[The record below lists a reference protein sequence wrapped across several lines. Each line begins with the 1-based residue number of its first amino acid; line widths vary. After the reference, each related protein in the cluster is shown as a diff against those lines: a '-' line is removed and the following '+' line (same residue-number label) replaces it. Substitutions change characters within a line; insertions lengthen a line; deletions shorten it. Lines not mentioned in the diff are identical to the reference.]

1 MHKITFITTHNWDTK
16 RQGGFHKFAEATAAA
31 GIETVFFSFPRPYYG
46 FFMKRE
52 QLNSQIINTLK
63 KGKTYKV
70 NNENRDDDENHSI
83 LNITYPTF
91 RLPDSA
97 GKLLPAGL
105 MNFLLTH
112 SFRSFT
118 HFYKKFLADTDCF
131 VFESCEGVAFIDK
144 LKKLFPQAKM
154 IYRPSDP
161 MVYASIPDRV
171 KKLEQN
177 ILYKADLTLL
187 VNNEGLEAY
196 QKTIPDFDS
205 KVNYQLLSN
214 GIDIDSYTK
223 QYPVPELLQKPNTIL
238 YVGAWEVE
246 WPLLFQAA
254 QTNPEYNYIV
264 VCPNYPSA
272 EIQKRAEQT
281 PNLFYVPGI
290 KPAEVPAWITNCT
303 VVMVPYVTDFYKD
316 RPLGITAKY
325 YQAMAAHKPIVA
337 YCDTPKLTDAGA
349 VVTYTYEDFIEA
361 VQEAVKTGSKN
372 YTFNLENRRWDNI
385 TKTFMELVENTPDK
399 R

>member
-46 FFMKRE
+46 LFMNRE
-52 QLNSQIINTLK
+52 QLNKNVINSLK
-63 KGKTYKV
+63 KGYHYDF
-70 NNENRDDDENHSI
+70 NGHDI
-83 LNITYPTF
+83 LNVTFPTL
-91 RLPDSA
+91 RLPDST
-97 GKLLPAGL
+97 GKILPAAF

-112 SFRSFT
+112 SFRSFKI
-118 HFYKKFLADTDCF
+118 FCKKFLAGTDCF

-144 LKKLFPQAKM
+144 LKKLFPEAKM

-161 MVYASIPDRV
+161 MVYASIPERV
-171 KKLEQN
+171 KKMERN
-177 ILYKADLTLL
+177 ILYKADLSLI

-196 QKTIPDFDS
+196 RKFVPDFDNR
-205 KVNYQLLSN
+205 VNYTVLSN

-223 QYPVPELLQKPNTIL
+223 SYSCPELLQKQNTIL

-246 WPLLFQAA
+246 WQLLFKAA
-254 QTNPEYNYIV
+254 SENPDYNYIV
-264 VCPNYPSA
+264 VCPNYPSQ
-272 EIQKRAEQT
+272 EIQNKVSSTE
-281 PNLFYVPGI
+281 NLFYVPGI
-290 KPAEVPAWITNCT
+290 KPTEVPAWITNCS

-337 YCDTPKLTDAGA
+337 YCDTPKLSDAG
-349 VVTYTYEDFIEA
+349 VDVTYTYEDFIQA
-361 VQEAVKTGSKN
+361 VQKAVATPSKK
-372 YTFNLENRRWDNI
+372 YSFNLENRRWETI
-385 TKTFMELVENTPDK
+385 TKSFIELVENTPHK
-399 R
+399 H

>member
-16 RQGGFHKFAEATAAA
+16 RQGGFHKFAEATAMA

-46 FFMKRE
+46 LFMNRE
-52 QLNSQIINTLK
+52 QLNKTVINSLK
-63 KGKTYKV
+63 KGCKY
-70 NNENRDDDENHSI
+70 DFCGHDI
-83 LNITYPTF
+83 LNVTFPTL

-97 GKLLPAGL
+97 GKILPAAL

-112 SFRSFT
+112 SFRSFKR
-118 HFYKKFLADTDCF
+118 FCKKFLAGTDCF
-131 VFESCEGVAFIDK
+131 VFESCEGVAYIDK

-161 MVYASIPDRV
+161 MVYATIPERV
-171 KKLEQN
+171 KKMEQN

-196 QKTIPDFDS
+196 RKFVPDFDS
-205 KVNYQLLSN
+205 KVNYTVLSN

-223 QYPVPELLQKPNTIL
+223 SYTAPELLQKQNTIL

-246 WPLLFQAA
+246 WQLLFKAA
-254 QTNPEYNYIV
+254 SVNPEFNYIV
-264 VCPNYPSA
+264 VCPNYPSS
-272 EIQKRAEQT
+272 EIQEKVKNT

-290 KPAEVPAWITNCT
+290 KPSEVPAWITNCS

-337 YCDTPKLTDAGA
+337 YCDTPKLTDAG
-349 VVTYTYEDFIEA
+349 VTVTYSYDDFIHA
-361 VQEAVKTGSKN
+361 VQDAIKTASRE
-372 YTFNLENRRWDNI
+372 YSFNLENRKWDNI
-385 TKTFMELVENTPDK
+385 TKSFIELVENTPHK
-399 R
+399 H